1 MKRHEGFSNFQRDMR
16 HNMATQFGESPLAT
30 VVRVGLVILGVEFA
44 IMLAIQWALV
54 PVFGRQVPPYFW
66 EVVDPILLTLLVAPA
81 LNILVLRPL
90 RSQQEHL
97 LRQSDE
103 LRIAAVAFESQNG
116 MLITNADGVILRV
129 NKAFTR
135 LTGYG
140 AEDSIGKSPS
150 FLGSGRHD
158 KEYYRRMWSSLV
170 SKGYWRGEIWNRRKN
185 GQIYAELLT
194 VTATR
199 DHTGKTSHYIGS
211 FTDITEDK
219 EALAEIHRLAYY
231 DALTKLPNRRLIHD
245 RATHALSAATR
256 SRRFGAIYIIDLDNF
271 KLINDTRGHDT
282 GDKLLIEVATRF
294 RSILRESETVGRQGG
309 DEFFVL
315 AEDLGADVTH
325 AQDAAR
331 HLADRLR
338 NSLLQPVDLF
348 GYEYRCKLSMGVCM
362 FGGDERIDE
371 VMKRADL
378 ALYQAKEAGRNNI
391 CFFDPELEAAINS
404 RKNTETALSEAL
416 GQDQL
421 QLYYQPQVDSN
432 NQLLGAE
439 VLLRWAHPH
448 RGLLMP
454 ADFLDIAEE
463 TGLIIPIGDWV
474 LQQACAQIKAW
485 SVDPYNEKFQISV
498 NVSARQFRN
507 MGFADRVREILET
520 HAVNPQRLKIE
531 LTETHVLDDVED
543 TITKVGTLRS
553 LGVMFSMDDFGTGYS
568 SLAYLAQLPIDQ
580 LKIDRSFVRNIPG
593 RSSEE
598 MVAKTIITLARGLGV
613 QVIAEG
619 VENASQRD
627 FLERHGCDAFQGFLI
642 SRPITLSDFEQQ
654 YLSPSLAPAP
664 QALLH

>member
-1 MKRHEGFSNFQRDMR
+1 
-16 HNMATQFGESPLAT
+16 MAIRFKDSPLVTAIKI
-30 VVRVGLVILGVEFA
+30 GLVILTVELA
-44 IMLAIQWALV
+44 IMLALQGVLEPA
-54 PVFGRQVPPYFW
+54 FSARVPPYFW
-66 EVVDPILLTLLVAPA
+66 EILDPILLTLLVAPV
-81 LNILVLRPL
+81 LNLWVIRPL
-90 RSQQEHL
+90 RTQKQR
-97 LRQSDE
+97 LREQADE
-103 LRIAAVAFESQNG
+103 LRIAAVAFDSQNG

-135 LTGYG
+135 LTGYT
-140 AEDSIGKSPS
+140 AEEAIGHNPS
-150 FLGSGRHD
+150 FFGSGRHD
-158 KEYYRRMWSSLV
+158 KEFYRRMWSSLV
-170 SKGYWRGEIWNRRKN
+170 HKGYWRGEIWNRRKS

-199 DHTGKTSHYIGS
+199 DLTGKTTHYIGS

-219 EALAEIHRLAYY
+219 EAVAEIHRLAYY
-231 DALTKLPNRRLIHD
+231 DALTKLPNRRLILD
-245 RATHALSAATR
+245 RAAHALTSATR
-256 SRRFGAIYIIDLDNF
+256 TGRFGAIYVIDLDNF

-282 GDKLLIEVATRF
+282 GDKLLIEVASRF
-294 RSILRESETVGRQGG
+294 RATLRESETVGRQGG

-315 AEDLGADVTH
+315 AEDLGDDITQ
-325 AQDAAR
+325 AQVAAR
-331 HLADRLR
+331 HLADRLKT
-338 NSLLQPVDLF
+338 SLQLPVDLF
-348 GYEYRCKLSMGVCM
+348 GYEHRCRMSMGVCL
-362 FGGDERIDE
+362 FGGNERIDD

-391 CFFDPELEAAINS
+391 CFFDLALEAAITS
-404 RKNTETALSEAL
+404 RKNTEVALGEAL
-416 GQDQL
+416 GLDQL
-421 QLYYQPQVDSN
+421 QLYYQPQIDAK

-448 RGLLMP
+448 RGLLAP
-454 ADFLDIAEE
+454 ADFLSIAED

-474 LQQACAQIKAW
+474 LQQVCAQIKLW
-485 SVDPYNEKFQISV
+485 SSDPHNEKLQISV

-507 MGFADRVREILET
+507 ADFADRVREILET
-520 HAVNPQRLKIE
+520 HAINPQRLKIE

-543 TITKVGTLRS
+543 TIMKVEKLRS

-619 VENASQRD
+619 VENTLQRE
-627 FLERHGCDAFQGFLI
+627 FLELHGCDAFQGYLF
-642 SRPITLSDFEQQ
+642 SRPITLTDFESQ
-654 YLSPSLAPAP
+654 YLSPVPVAATSTM
-664 QALLH
+664 LH